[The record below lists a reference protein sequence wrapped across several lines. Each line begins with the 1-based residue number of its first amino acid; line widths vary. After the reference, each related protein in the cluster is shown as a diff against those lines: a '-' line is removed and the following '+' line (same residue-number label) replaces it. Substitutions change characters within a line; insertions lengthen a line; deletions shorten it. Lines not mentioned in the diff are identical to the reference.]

1 MILFDIL
8 FPFFIAPYFRYAF
21 SLKLNP
27 MKLLSRL
34 YRNNPLVMVLFDAI
48 ALLLSTLTV
57 IFIIAL
63 FTLACT
69 F

>member
-1 MILFDIL
+1 
-8 FPFFIAPYFRYAF
+8 
-21 SLKLNP
+21 
-27 MKLLSRL
+27 
-34 YRNNPLVMVLFDAI
+34 MVLFDAI